1 MSIEKT
7 IQRLNIL
14 AEVARETMAEE
25 MAEVPLVAIDAEDVE
40 AIKSAAVT
48 LEGLRILIGTFKN
61 DAEE

>member
-25 MAEVPLVAIDAEDVE
+25 IAKVPLVAIEAEDVE

-48 LEGLRILIGTFKN
+48 LEGLRILIGTFK
-61 DAEE
+61 EEATS